1 MKIDRIIHY
10 IRENMVANAPGTGGG
25 FGVNS
30 NAAGPVA
37 GNTYKFFKKK
47 RNRYIY
53 PKNTRKNWM

>member
-1 MKIDRIIHY
+1 
-10 IRENMVANAPGTGGG
+10 MVANAPGTGGG